1 MFYPRFSKDGKMRN
15 SANLSNG
22 VLLMVVVALTMAIKS
37 AMPKQLV
44 RISGVQHMV
53 GAETDIHIKIVV
65 KQTIIFQHV
74 VSTSHFRSYVHL
86 EESRIRNSEYTSTN

>member
-1 MFYPRFSKDGKMRN
+1 MRN

-74 VSTSHFRSYVHL
+74 VSTSHFR
-86 EESRIRNSEYTSTN
+86 R